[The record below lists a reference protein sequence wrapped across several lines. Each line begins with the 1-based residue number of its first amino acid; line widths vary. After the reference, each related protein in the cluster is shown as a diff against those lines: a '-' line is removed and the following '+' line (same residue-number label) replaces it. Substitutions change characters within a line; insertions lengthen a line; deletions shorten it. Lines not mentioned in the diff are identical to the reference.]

1 MIFVNTFDN
10 LAFTSNNYER
20 EKLTERKRKKE
31 RKKSER
37 SIV

>member
-20 EKLTERKRKKE
+20 ETDREKEKKGEKE
-31 RKKSER
+31 R
-37 SIV
+37 